1 MGAVV
6 LEVESLDMLNLLYR
20 DEGREAQD
28 GTATFYPQIAPWE
41 AALLALLLR
50 GRLQGALGLLPGSL
64 LYRVISGC
72 GIRVAEA
79 GEILFACGYNYGAA
93 PLGEVPAH
101 EGGVTY
107 MALWGATEQIEGA
120 ANEGA
125 YARCVRSK
133 RAGAV
138 LTPGEAK
145 GVGHLVQKRYKIGEL
160 FGELA
165 QPAGRRYSGACE
177 GWAAVVS
184 LPKIQSSS
192 SQGRGA
198 CPEGW
203 SQEMEEA
210 CPGVRDGAGLY
221 LRLDF
226 QVSDLLAKVTCRPLS
241 LPPVCA
247 DMTDLG

>member
-1 MGAVV
+1 
-6 LEVESLDMLNLLYR
+6 MLNLLYR
-20 DEGREAQD
+20 DEGR
-28 GTATFYPQIAPWE
+28 GTGRTATFTHRSPRG

-50 GRLQGALGLLPGSL
+50 GRLRGFGPLPGSL
-64 LYRVISGC
+64 LHRDFGC

-79 GEILFACGYNYGAA
+79 GRSCSPAAITMERRPGRGACTRGWG
-93 PLGEVPAH
+93 H
-101 EGGVTY
+101 H

-226 QVSDLLAKVTCRPLS
+226 QVSDLLQR
-241 LPPVCA
+241 
-247 DMTDLG
+247 